1 MDMDNI
7 SSGLIYVIIAVV
19 IGLFK
24 FLKKYL
30 FDSEKP
36 IQKNVSKN
44 IFEEFFSEVNEK
56 EIKDEIVETAL
67 EEESNAYEFAEPT
80 KSINAE
86 TERKHE
92 YNRIKQVKL
101 DEFNLEDDS
110 YDFDLKRAVISS
122 EILNSKYC

>member
-30 FDSEKP
+30 SDSEKP

-56 EIKDEIVETAL
+56 EIKDEIVETAF
-67 EEESNAYEFAEPT
+67 EEESNAHQSAEDTKCVNAEIARKYKYKQIKQIDIYEFD
-80 KSINAE
+80 S
-86 TERKHE
+86 
-92 YNRIKQVKL
+92 
-101 DEFNLEDDS
+101 EDDS